1 MTVTVWCR
9 LDYEIFKSTSLNF
22 HAQPCPS
29 PSCSSLF
36 FWSCLDEMKLILFI
50 KYVLF
55 YLDSHD
61 CIIYL
66 KKMKTF
72 TIVNKQND
80 CLKVFS
86 NLLISSAHLMPSC
99 YKSSLLGQELNH
111 FKRIIYDIFITIEC
125 WQISS
130 HSFEIIFKRHQVQAW
145 SLLA

>member
-1 MTVTVWCR
+1 MK
-9 LDYEIFKSTSLNF
+9 IFKSTSLDL
-22 HAQPCPS
+22 HTQSCPS
-29 PSCSSLF
+29 SSCSSLLS
-36 FWSCLDEMKLILFI
+36 WSCLDERILILFI

-55 YLDSHD
+55 HLDSYD

-130 HSFEIIFKRHQVQAW
+130 HSFDIFLKRYQVQAW